1 MPDVQTR
8 IATQLLSG
16 HLHRAKD
23 LSANERSEDIR
34 LALEL
39 AKEILRQS
47 GHGVPTFEN
56 SPPTSEPAAAV
67 TVVTAT
73 KERLIER
80 EPLAPLDTLLTGR
93 RGRGAS
99 PSKDSTRKGPTLH

>member
-1 MPDVQTR
+1 MTDPQTR

-16 HLHRAKD
+16 HLYRAKD

-39 AKEILRQS
+39 AEEILRQR
-47 GHGVPTFEN
+47 GHGVPTFDN
-56 SPPTSEPAAAV
+56 SPPTSEQTLAL
-67 TVVTAT
+67 TAT

-80 EPLAPLDTLLTGR
+80 EPLAPLDALLAGR
-93 RGRGAS
+93 RGRGAT
-99 PSKDSTRKGPTLH
+99 PSKDPARKGPTLH

>member
-1 MPDVQTR
+1 MTDPQTR

-16 HLHRAKD
+16 HLYRAKD
-23 LSANERSEDIR
+23 LTTNERSEDIR

-39 AKEILRQS
+39 AEEILRQR

-56 SPPTSEPAAAV
+56 SPPTSELGSKL
-67 TVVTAT
+67 TAT

-80 EPLAPLDTLLTGR
+80 ESLTPLDTLLANR
-93 RGRGAS
+93 RGRTAGPAEK
-99 PSKDSTRKGPTLH
+99 PRHKGPTIH